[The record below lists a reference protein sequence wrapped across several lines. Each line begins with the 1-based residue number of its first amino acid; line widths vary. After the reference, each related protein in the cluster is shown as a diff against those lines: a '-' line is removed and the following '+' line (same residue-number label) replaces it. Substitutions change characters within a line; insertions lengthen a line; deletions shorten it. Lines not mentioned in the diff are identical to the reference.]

1 MKDPARTWN
10 STVVLR
16 IMEKQRTADRLTLC
30 EQMDLEARVAEIA
43 VVAALADRA
52 HRSAIVVELARTLL
66 NRLPASSAVR
76 IAGVAVRDHRHDRMV
91 DLETVRPRC
100 QGQVRSLDLG
110 ERSLEPCGGAHQS
123 CERWHAPQR
132 TSDAAPVP

>member
-1 MKDPARTWN
+1 MKDLARTWN
-10 STVVLR
+10 GTVVLR
-16 IMEKQRTADRLTLC
+16 IMEKQRTVDRLALC

-76 IAGVAVRDHRHDRMV
+76 
-91 DLETVRPRC
+91 E
-100 QGQVRSLDLG
+100 
-110 ERSLEPCGGAHQS
+110 
-123 CERWHAPQR
+123 
-132 TSDAAPVP
+132 

>member
-1 MKDPARTWN
+1 MKDPARIWN

-16 IMEKQRTADRLTLC
+16 IMEKQRTADRLALC
-30 EQMDLEARVAEIA
+30 EQMDLQARVAEIA

-76 IAGVAVRDHRHDRMV
+76 IAGPPQ
-91 DLETVRPRC
+91 T
-100 QGQVRSLDLG
+100 
-110 ERSLEPCGGAHQS
+110 
-123 CERWHAPQR
+123 HAI
-132 TSDAAPVP
+132 SGMSGY

>member
-10 STVVLR
+10 NTVVLR
-16 IMEKQRTADRLTLC
+16 IMEKQRTADRLALC

-76 IAGVAVRDHRHDRMV
+76 IAGVAVRAY
-91 DLETVRPRC
+91 
-100 QGQVRSLDLG
+100 Q
-110 ERSLEPCGGAHQS
+110 A
-123 CERWHAPQR
+123 
-132 TSDAAPVP
+132 

>member
-10 STVVLR
+10 GTVVLR
-16 IMEKQRTADRLTLC
+16 IMEKQRTADRLALC

-66 NRLPASSAVR
+66 NRSPASSAVR
-76 IAGVAVRDHRHDRMV
+76 EQRGSPCALIKQNRMSENARD
-91 DLETVRPRC
+91 PR
-100 QGQVRSLDLG
+100 QI
-110 ERSLEPCGGAHQS
+110 
-123 CERWHAPQR
+123 R
-132 TSDAAPVP
+132 TP

>member
-1 MKDPARTWN
+1 VKDPASTWN

-16 IMEKQRTADRLTLC
+16 IMEKQRTADRLALC

-66 NRLPASSAVR
+66 NMPASSAVR
-76 IAGVAVRDHRHDRMV
+76 IAGVAVRAHRHDRMV
-91 DLETVRPRC
+91 DLE
-100 QGQVRSLDLG
+100 RSDHAVSG
-110 ERSLEPCGGAHQS
+110 RSGRLILVNGACGEPCGGAHQS